1 MRPRLRHFSPAAVLL
16 VVGLIVLAFAGERVA
31 LLAAA
36 IALIGA
42 AGVLGVAAV
51 FYEIGESED
60 RDRRAGR
67 S

>member
-1 MRPRLRHFSPAAVLL
+1 MRPRPRHFAPAAVLL
-16 VVGLIVLAFAGERVA
+16 VAGLIVMAVAGERVT
-31 LLAAA
+31 LLAAS

-51 FYEIGESED
+51 FYEIGDSED

>member
-1 MRPRLRHFSPAAVLL
+1 MRPRPRHFAPAGVLL
-16 VVGLIVLAFAGERVA
+16 VAGLIVMAVAGERVT
-31 LLAAA
+31 LLAAS

-51 FYEIGESED
+51 FYEIGDSED